1 LASQAPAYA
10 HGRGGCIELHVGID
24 ASTAQMLG
32 DGPYIGF
39 RQQIARWRHVEDACH
54 SLHSSGKFGEA
65 EVPIVGTGGSQQ
77 LQSAGGVHQRALR
90 HDEFADV
97 VVRAQTF
104 GGEGWTPLK
113 RRKTVIARDVVPC
126 ISIDHIGIQ
135 ALSVDDAG
143 HRQQCITGYIVACRD
158 EDHPLC
164 RCIVAQW
171 DPARRRT

>member
-1 LASQAPAYA
+1 
-10 HGRGGCIELHVGID
+10 
-24 ASTAQMLG
+24 MLG
-32 DGPYIGF
+32 NGHCIGT
-39 RQQIARWRHVEDACH
+39 RQQIAGRRDVEDTCH
-54 SLHSSGKFGEA
+54 SLHSSGKLGEA

-90 HDEFADV
+90 HDELADV

-126 ISIDHIGIQ
+126 ISIDHVDVRSF
-135 ALSVDDAG
+135 SVDDVG
-143 HRQQCITGYIVACRD
+143 HRQQCITGYIVAGRD

-164 RCIVAQW
+164 RCIVAQ
-171 DPARRRT
+171 